1 MKKNIIIII
10 LTLLTYPVL
19 GQDSLESFHKDSSL
33 IRLNVLFGELGG
45 SGLLFSMNYER
56 LLNNKFGVRVGV
68 GSAGLMGLT
77 FPAILN
83 YYIGKEKKLELGLG
97 LIYTDYFPNNGG
109 KYISNGEFLITATIG
124 HKFQSEKRG
133 IVFRFSFTPIY
144 NLIKDK
150 ILPFGGISIG
160 YAF

>member
-1 MKKNIIIII
+1 M
-10 LTLLTYPVL
+10 
-19 GQDSLESFHKDSSL
+19 
-33 IRLNVLFGELGG
+33 
-45 SGLLFSMNYER
+45 
-56 LLNNKFGVRVGV
+56 
-68 GSAGLMGLT
+68 
-77 FPAILN
+77 
-83 YYIGKEKKLELGLG
+83 
-97 LIYTDYFPNNGG
+97 IYTDYFPNNGG